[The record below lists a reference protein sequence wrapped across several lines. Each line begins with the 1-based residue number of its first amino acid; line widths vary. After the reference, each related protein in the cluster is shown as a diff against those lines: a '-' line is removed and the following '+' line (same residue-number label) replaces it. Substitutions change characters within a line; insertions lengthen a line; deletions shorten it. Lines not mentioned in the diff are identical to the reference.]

1 MHLRP
6 LQARQLAIPP
16 RLQCRQLAQP
26 TPPMPLPPPVRVR
39 SISAIAVPDD
49 AQRQAETQVS
59 REWIEVLGRCAR
71 MAPIHLAIS
80 GLRRQC
86 AGPSDHRPAPTTKFH
101 RKSGIDRGSSHD
113 FFLAGAA
120 CAGREAARFSWILL
134 VQLFTCILFIWRL
147 EASLCTELPS
157 CLSASPAAR
166 RILISAFV

>member
-1 MHLRP
+1 MPERATPGPAEQLCFSPSSAESMHLRP

-26 TPPMPLPPPVRVR
+26 TPPMPLPPPVR

-71 MAPIHLAIS
+71 KAPIHLAIS

-113 FFLAGAA
+113 LFFFFGGGGL
-120 CAGREAARFSWILL
+120 
-134 VQLFTCILFIWRL
+134 
-147 EASLCTELPS
+147 
-157 CLSASPAAR
+157 R
-166 RILISAFV
+166 RS